1 MKISQI
7 LIGTLLLTN
16 TIAVGMWWRSQQQ
29 MQYWQAEARDLMHEK
44 NTAAKEV
51 NSLQEAIARER
62 GSSVNRLK
70 LHVLTETALGKCIVD
85 HPKKTTEICG
95 TPEWL
100 NKSYQ
105 KVSHTDS
112 NTFLESL
119 PLLIATNEFNM
130 VSNIKISPET
140 LKRAIANP

>member
-1 MKISQI
+1 MKFKSLAIA
-7 LIGTLLLTN
+7 TLLLTN
-16 TIAVGMWWRSQQQ
+16 ALTGALLWKVYSQAQH
-29 MQYWQAEARDLMHEK
+29 WQAEARDLMYEK

-62 GSSVNRLK
+62 GSSVNHLK

-100 NKSYQ
+100 NKSYK

-130 VSNIKISPET
+130 VSNIKISPEK

>member
-1 MKISQI
+1 MQKSTV

-16 TIAVGMWWRSQQQ
+16 AIAVAMWWRSHSQAQH
-29 MQYWQAEARDLMHEK
+29 WQAEARDLMYEK

-62 GSSVNRLK
+62 GSSVNHLK

-100 NKSYQ
+100 NKSYK

-130 VSNIKISPET
+130 VSNIKISPEK